1 MHPIFF
7 KGNGY
12 EVWDTSGDTPEVL
25 TTLNKFGGP
34 VNISLAI
41 NYLIRNSK
49 GRVVANPKIL
59 ITNGET
65 STIDIT
71 QDYIESTE
79 TEQTAYTGGTLATRT
94 YNIGSDAG
102 IQVEITPFISPDGY
116 VTLNIT
122 PEYATILRQET
133 ATDAAG
139 EYIAATLLSRRNL
152 DLKNVRI
159 KDGETLV
166 IAGLINEE
174 EQKVIGKVPVL
185 GDIPGIGALFR
196 STNSTKTKNEMVIMI
211 TPKIVTDTEDA
222 VTDTL

>member
-1 MHPIFF
+1 MNQQKP
-7 KGNGY
+7 
-12 EVWDTSGDTPEVL
+12 
-25 TTLNKFGGP
+25 NK
-34 VNISLAI
+34 
-41 NYLIRNSK
+41 
-49 GRVVANPKIL
+49 
-59 ITNGET
+59 
-65 STIDIT
+65 
-71 QDYIESTE
+71 QH
-79 TEQTAYTGGTLATRT
+79 
-94 YNIGSDAG
+94 
-102 IQVEITPFISPDGY
+102 ISPDGY